1 MRKMYVNVNNKK
13 VAFCTL
19 GCKVNQYESDS
30 MIDILKENGC
40 EIVGFSQMADIY
52 IVNTCSVTNMA
63 ERKSRQMLHR
73 AKKKNP
79 NAVIVAA
86 GCYVQAAEEAL
97 AADLGIDL
105 LVGNNCKRD
114 IARILDAYLGKQENN
129 HAVIDINH
137 TDEYE
142 EMTLV
147 KPNERC
153 RAYVKVQ
160 DGCNNF
166 CSYCIIPYT
175 RGRIRSRRRE
185 DVVREVEGLANHGVQ
200 EVVITGIN
208 LSSYEDEDGTTLLAL
223 LQAVAQVEGIRRIR
237 MGSLEPRV
245 ITDEFLQGIAAIPK
259 VCPHFHLSLQSACN
273 ETLKRMNRK
282 YTIETYMERC
292 EMIRRV
298 YDRPAIA
305 TDIIVGFPGETD
317 EEFEITY
324 ANLEK
329 LNLYEMHVF
338 KYSKRSGTVAATMEH
353 QVSDEKKEQR
363 SNRLLA
369 LTAKQKAAYEQS
381 FSGEI
386 VSVLME
392 ECENIGTKDAPKY
405 QMKGHTDRY
414 ILVKQP
420 GSKAL
425 CEDSVNTFVD
435 VVYRTEKS

>member
-1 MRKMYVNVNNKK
+1 MYVNILNKK
-13 VAFCTL
+13 VAVCTL

-30 MIDILKENGC
+30 MIDILKKNSC
-40 EIVGFSQMADIY
+40 EIVPFSQYADIY

-79 NAVIVAA
+79 EAVIVAA
-86 GCYVQAAEEAL
+86 GCYVQAAETEL
-97 AADLGIDL
+97 AKDLGIDIL
-105 LVGNNCKRD
+105 IGNNCKKD
-114 IARILDAYLGKQENN
+114 VARILSEYYEDTSLCE
-129 HAVIDINH
+129 AVIDINH
-137 TDEYE
+137 TNEYE

-166 CSYCIIPYT
+166 CTYCIIPYT
-175 RGRIRSRRRE
+175 RGRIRSRKLA
-185 DVVREVEGLANHGVQ
+185 DVVQEVEGLACEGVQ

-208 LSSYEDEDGTTLLAL
+208 LSSYEDENGASLLML
-223 LQAVAQVEGIRRIR
+223 LQAVAKVDGIRRIR

-245 ITDEFLQGIAAIPK
+245 ITEEFLDGITALDK

-282 YTIETYMERC
+282 YTIEEYMGKC
-292 EMIRRV
+292 DMIRKA

-305 TDIIVGFPGETD
+305 TDVIVGFPGETE
-317 EEFEITY
+317 EEFATTV

-338 KYSKRSGTVAATMEH
+338 KYSKRSGTIAATMEH
-353 QVSDEKKEQR
+353 QVSDAVKEKR
-363 SNRLLA
+363 SNILLE
-369 LTAKQKAAYEQS
+369 LTANQKAAYEQQ
-381 FSGEI
+381 FSGELLP
-386 VSVLME
+386 VLME
-392 ECENIGTKDAPKY
+392 EYDCIDKDGKPVY
-405 QMKGHTDRY
+405 VMKGHTDRY
-414 ILVKQP
+414 ILVKQETTREV
-420 GSKAL
+420 
-425 CEDSVNTFVD
+425 CEQSINAFVD
-435 VVYRTEKS
+435 VLYRPEKSK